1 MIKLFLKDKRIIV
14 RNFTLK
20 DINKEYQKWFNGKNE
35 NLKFSR
41 HYRKRYK
48 RSELIDGLKNFNRS
62 INLFLGIFDIETKK
76 LIGTI
81 TLYIDEGTNSGNI
94 GIFIG
99 NKKYFSKGFAME
111 GSRLVINYLLKNKI
125 VRSIVAG
132 TANENLKMIN
142 LMKNLKM
149 KKIRRKNSQ
158 NTNYIINKLI

>member
-1 MIKLFLKDKRIIV
+1 MIRLFLKDKRIIL
-14 RNFTLK
+14 RNFTHK

-41 HYRKRYK
+41 HYKKRYK
-48 RSELIDGLKNFNRS
+48 RSELIDNLNNIVNS
-62 INLFLGIFDIETKK
+62 VNLFLGIFDIKTKK
-76 LIGTI
+76 IIGTI
-81 TLYIDEGTNSGNI
+81 TLYVDKEANSGNI

-99 NKKYFSKGFAME
+99 NEKYFSKGFAVE
-111 GSRLVINYLLKNKI
+111 SCRLVINYLIKRKI

-132 TANENLKMIN
+132 TKNENLKMIN

-158 NTNYIINKLI
+158 NINYIINRII